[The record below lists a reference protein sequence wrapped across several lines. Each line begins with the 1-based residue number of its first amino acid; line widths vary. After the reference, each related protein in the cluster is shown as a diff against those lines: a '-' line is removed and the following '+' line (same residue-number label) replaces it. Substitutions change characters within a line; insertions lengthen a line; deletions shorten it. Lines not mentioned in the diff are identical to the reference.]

1 MSYRLTQLSPQST
14 ENKLRVIVSH
24 SWSTAP
30 ENFREM
36 QFWRSWLELDSDL
49 EREVP
54 RSRFN
59 WSLVCGFVVA
69 LGVSAAFWFG
79 LGSLIARLLR

>member
-36 QFWRSWLELDSDL
+36 QFWRSWRL
-49 EREVP
+49 
-54 RSRFN
+54 
-59 WSLVCGFVVA
+59 A
-69 LGVSAAFWFG
+69 LGPEPCTNISQ
-79 LGSLIARLLR
+79 ARCCRAPI